1 MPVRFKFIATIN
13 FDLFFCLIISFKFIN
28 FLMQLEEAMEFIKV
42 NVTKM
47 LNTEHMELYPV
58 SARSALEAKLY
69 ISSYIEDLSR
79 SALTNNHLWMSSGFS
94 ELENF
99 LFSFL
104 DGSTETGMERMRLKC
119 GTPIA
124 IADRLLDSCER
135 LTKQDYESACR
146 DLSSINEMIKS
157 VHDYAMKMENESL
170 FWKKQTLSL
179 VCCYACFPMNFL
191 CSVFS

>member
-1 MPVRFKFIATIN
+1 MRFKFIAIFN
-13 FDLFFCLIISFKFIN
+13 LILFLFSYN
-28 FLMQLEEAMEFIKV
+28 FLKLYQFLTQLEEAMEFIKV

-47 LNTEHMELYPV
+47 LNAEHMELYPI
-58 SARSALEAKLY
+58 SARSALEAKLS
-69 ISSYIEDLSR
+69 ISSG
-79 SALTNNHLWMSSGFS
+79 SALTDNHLWMSSGFS

-104 DGSTETGMERMRLKC
+104 DGSTDTGMERMRLKC

-135 LTKQDYESACR
+135 LTKKDYESACK
-146 DLSSINEMIKS
+146 DLSSINEMINS
-157 VHDYAMKMENESL
+157 VHDYEIKMENQSL

-179 VCCYACFPMNFL
+179 VCCYSCFPMNFL
-191 CSVFS
+191 CNLSSRYMKNIC